1 MNSINH
7 VSSQFPGFCGCSACL
22 ATVTPGIPAPSGA
35 GFSRRRFFGTG
46 LAGAAG
52 GLLAAVAL
60 DLALGRAARA
70 ATSMTPGQALQELR
84 AGNQRFVE
92 QRLASFDQDFAILRQ
107 KTVDKQEPFAAVL
120 ACADS
125 RMPVELIFDQSIGHI
140 FVARVAGNVATAEM
154 IASLEYGVAVLG
166 TKSIMVLGHRNCG
179 AVKAAISAKE
189 APGQI
194 SALYSYIRP
203 AVDQAGDNID
213 AVSRANAKIQAA
225 ILRES
230 SPVLAEFIK
239 KGSLEVVAG
248 FYDLGSGRVE
258 ILN

>member
-1 MNSINH
+1 MRFRVNCHQI
-7 VSSQFPGFCGCSACL
+7 
-22 ATVTPGIPAPSGA
+22 VTGA
-35 GFSRRRFFGTG
+35 GQELFRRWPIMEVLEGFGTGINRRRFLQSTVSGVAIAIAAQ
-46 LAGAAG
+46 AGIELGVPTMLEAQTNLTPDAA
-52 GLLAAVAL
+52 LK
-60 DLALGRAARA
+60 
-70 ATSMTPGQALQELR
+70 ELM
-84 AGNQRFVE
+84 AGNERFAANQLTSVE
-92 QRLASFDQDFAILRQ
+92 HDLEVLKEHTA
-107 KTVDKQEPFAAVL
+107 DKQEPFAAVL

-248 FYDLGSGRVE
+248 FYD
-258 ILN
+258 